1 MAEVTV
7 EGTLTPSVY
16 LAKGARARVELTDAV
31 RRKVK
36 RGYIKIVEHHGT
48 VGQATVEVTADTAA
62 LQDDLRTATEREADE
77 QAEASRQ
84 ELGVPSRGASRV
96 DWATYL
102 LERGIITQDQHDDTE
117 VGRNDLLAI
126 WDAYEA

>member
-16 LAKGARARVELTDAV
+16 LAKGARVRVELTDAV

-36 RGYIKIVEHHGT
+36 RGYVKIVEHHGDDPLP
-48 VGQATVEVTADTAA
+48 VGEFAP
-62 LQDDLRTATEREADE
+62 DLRTDSEREADE
-77 QAEASRQ
+77 QAQAARD

-96 DWATYL
+96 DWATFL
-102 LERGIITQDQHDDTE
+102 LGKGAITQNQHDDPE
-117 VGRNDLLAI
+117 VGRNDLLDI
-126 WDAYEA
+126 WDQFTPEA